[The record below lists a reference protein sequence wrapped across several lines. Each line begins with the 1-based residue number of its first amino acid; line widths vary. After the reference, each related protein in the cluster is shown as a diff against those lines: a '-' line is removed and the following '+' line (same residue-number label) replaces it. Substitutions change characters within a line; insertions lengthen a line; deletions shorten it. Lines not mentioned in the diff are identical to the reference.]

1 MSQTSDEKESG
12 LTGPLSGKAESDEK
26 KLLESTEMDA
36 KWILLLYMAILHT
49 VTSAPESVFAQEGNS
64 VILTLHKRVNLDP
77 DDAVWIFNQTRDVVR
92 YYPHHPKSRQLRVL
106 GFYKGRVEFDSTTF
120 SLELKNPQKTD
131 SGLYRGEINAEG
143 KKTVVE
149 YKLSVYE
156 QVSAPVLAVETALSS
171 GDICN
176 VTVTCT
182 AGDLSLTSTCN
193 SSTCTQKEL
202 TMSSSP
208 AILIRDGDIICNHSN
223 PVSWSQ
229 ATVDF
234 ERVCSQAQHF
244 FDKQNATI
252 NTAVVG
258 GLVSVAFVICAV
270 LLICVLHKRCTG
282 ANKAKRKMIPIEM
295 FPMTNGGKEQSEVVC
310 GKASPGFPQN
320 QTPGSELKQRNLY
333 KPRATPS
340 VSSESSESLA
350 RQKTLSSR
358 SRKDQSP
365 SQNKSSFTVVNLS
378 QGSEPKKQNL
388 STPRATSSL
397 VKKELDFDQVKSPTS
412 IY

>member
-1 MSQTSDEKESG
+1 
-12 LTGPLSGKAESDEK
+12 
-26 KLLESTEMDA
+26 MDA

-49 VTSAPESVFAQEGNS
+49 VTSAPESVFALEGNS
-64 VILTLHKRVNLDP
+64 VTLTLHKRVNLDP

-106 GFYKGRVEFDSTTF
+106 GLYKGRVEFDSTTF
-120 SLELKNPQKTD
+120 SLELKNLQKTD

-143 KKTVVE
+143 RKTVVE

-156 QVSAPVLAVETALSS
+156 QVSAPILTVGPVLSS
-171 GDICN
+171 GDLCN
-176 VTVTCT
+176 MTVTCT

-193 SSTCTQKEL
+193 SSICIQAEL
-202 TMSSSP
+202 TGSSSL

-223 PVSWSQ
+223 PVSLSQ

-234 ERVCSQAQHF
+234 ERACPQAQHF

-252 NTAVVG
+252 NTAVG
-258 GLVSVAFVICAV
+258 GLVPVAFVICAV

-282 ANKAKRKMIPIEM
+282 ANMAKRKIIPIEM
-295 FPMTNGGKEQSEVVC
+295 FPMTNGDKEQSEVVC
-310 GKASPGFPQN
+310 GKASPAFPQI
-320 QTPGSELKQRNLY
+320 QTPGSELKQRKLN
-333 KPRATPS
+333 KPSATPS
-340 VSSESSESLA
+340 VKSQSLGSAVRDQSPSESWA
-350 RQKTLSSR
+350 RQRILSSG

-365 SQNKSSFTVVNLS
+365 SQNKPSFTVENLS

-388 STPRATSSL
+388 STPRA
-397 VKKELDFDQVKSPTS
+397 KKTLDFNQVKSPTS